1 MADTVT
7 TELRIDS
14 DADLIN
20 ASSKVASDA
29 VNDGRLT
36 ALEKMR
42 ALNMSG
48 QISARVASQR
58 VREVQL
64 GARLGIK
71 SEDALKRLG
80 YDAEK

>member
-7 TELRIDS
+7 KELRINN
-14 DADLIN
+14 DADLIE
-20 ASSKVASDA
+20 ASYQVASDA

>member
-1 MADTVT
+1 MADNVT
-7 TELRIDS
+7 TELRINS
-14 DADLIN
+14 DADLIE
-20 ASSKVASDA
+20 ASYQVASDA

-80 YDAEK
+80 YGAED

>member
-7 TELRIDS
+7 TELRINS
-14 DADLIN
+14 DADLID
-20 ASSKVASDA
+20 ASYKVASDA

>member
-7 TELRIDS
+7 PELRINN
-14 DADLIN
+14 DADLIE
-20 ASSKVASDA
+20 ASYQVASDA

>member
-1 MADTVT
+1 MAENVT
-7 TELRIDS
+7 PELRITN
-14 DADLIN
+14 DADLIE
-20 ASSKVASDA
+20 ASYQVASDA

-36 ALEKMR
+36 SLEKMR

-71 SEDALKRLG
+71 SEDALRRLG
-80 YDAEK
+80 YEDEK